1 MLTGLGPALACSL
14 SSEPSLP
21 CLVRFSDRSLLRA
34 VHGRPGKRALA
45 TPKVLEPATVA
56 GDDNPPPDAAI
67 IYYNNTDG
75 ALAER

>member
-1 MLTGLGPALACSL
+1 MLTGLGPPLASSL
-14 SSEPSLP
+14 SSEPNLP

-45 TPKVLEPATVA
+45 TPKALEPATVA
-56 GDDNPPPDAAI
+56 GDDNPAPDAAI